1 MKIKRASVCGSLE
14 SNDILI
20 KLTPMESGS
29 EIQLESIVMTQF
41 GDAIEAVIRGALQDL
56 DVDGVRVEAH
66 DRGALDCTI
75 RARMETAVSRAMEE
89 AAL

>member
-1 MKIKRASVCGSLE
+1 MKIKRVSICGSLE

-20 KLTPMESGS
+20 ELVPIESGT
-29 EIQLESIVMTQF
+29 EIQLESVVMIQF
-41 GDAIEAVIRGALQDL
+41 GDAIEAVIRGTLQNL

-75 RARMETAVSRAMEE
+75 RARMETAVARALEE
-89 AAL
+89 VTP